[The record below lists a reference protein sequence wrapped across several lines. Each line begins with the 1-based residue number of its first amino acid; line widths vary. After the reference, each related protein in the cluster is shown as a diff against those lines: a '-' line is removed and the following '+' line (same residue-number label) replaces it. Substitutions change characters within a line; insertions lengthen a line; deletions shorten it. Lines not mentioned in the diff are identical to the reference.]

1 MHTRERQREQL
12 EMAEISAQ
20 PAPDLS
26 WLTATPIAFDL
37 PRNFALLVPGA
48 APHRPAKRWPAQHF
62 ARLASELDRRG
73 LTPVIIGTE
82 AESPIA
88 RQIRAACA
96 NAVDLTGRTGIAEI
110 AAIAAK
116 AMLAVG
122 NDTGPMHLAAAV
134 GCPCIVLFSA
144 DSDPALTSPRGPGGV
159 WPTILREDDLADLPP
174 SRVLDRVADVLA
186 WA

>member
-1 MHTRERQREQL
+1 M
-12 EMAEISAQ
+12 
-20 PAPDLS
+20 
-26 WLTATPIAFDL
+26 
-37 PRNFALLVPGA
+37 
-48 APHRPAKRWPAQHF
+48 
-62 ARLASELDRRG
+62 
-73 LTPVIIGTE
+73 IIGTE